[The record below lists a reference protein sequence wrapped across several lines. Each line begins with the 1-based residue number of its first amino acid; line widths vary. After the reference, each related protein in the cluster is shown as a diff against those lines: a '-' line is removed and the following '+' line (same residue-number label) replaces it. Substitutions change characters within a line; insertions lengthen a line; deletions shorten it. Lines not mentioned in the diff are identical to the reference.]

1 MMISKAD
8 FKQFVSRVWGNKI
21 FLILLLFNILSN
33 GVAVVPYP
41 DALSVFMII
50 CISAL
55 SATIESCICR
65 LFRSE
70 KARNCALGFFVAL
83 HLIAAIIDIFLIF
96 NFRMIFTM
104 DVIGILAETTPIEIR
119 SFFSTYL
126 NIPSLLAIV
135 LLVFLIIWAIVKL
148 AKKMVGNKPVAF
160 TAMVL
165 SLIGA
170 LIYAHTAFM
179 HVTTGEGGRSV
190 SQLHSFTRLGSA
202 LAWFKGTYA
211 NILEM
216 RDVNRDVEAS
226 LRQDDVPSLI
236 IVIGESFSVYHSSLY
251 GYSKQTNPL
260 LSTRMEDST
269 LIVFDNVISAS
280 DHTGNV
286 LQTVFRLTGSS
297 EPNSKN
303 VLFPTCFRK
312 AGYKTALVDN
322 QYFVRQGLSWLT
334 DKDISEIMFDYRNK
348 EDVHYDLDLFPMI
361 PDFSE
366 PELILIHLFGQH
378 FTYADRYTPQFKRF
392 TEADYSSNLSQSE
405 REIVAHYDN
414 STLYNDFAVDSIIKM
429 YEDKNCMIVYF
440 SDHGEEIYE
449 IDDFMGHGNAKQRPT
464 LDYQLRVPFMIWTSS
479 KFQER
484 YPDVVRRIRESIHK
498 PMITRDL
505 PHFLF
510 DVGGVDTKYFCPELS
525 FISEDYDESKPRIV
539 LDTIDYDKAR
549 NKHPFKPRY

>member
-1 MMISKAD
+1 MISKAD

-21 FLILLLFNILSN
+21 FLILLLFNLLSN

-65 LFRSE
+65 LFRSG
-70 KARNCALGFFVAL
+70 KAQNCALGFFVAL
-83 HLIAAIIDIFLIF
+83 HLIAAIVDFFLIY

-126 NIPSLLAIV
+126 NIPSLLAII

-148 AKKMVGNKPVAF
+148 AKKMVGNKPIAF
-160 TAMVL
+160 TAMAL

-179 HVTTGEGGRSV
+179 HATTGEGGRSV

-216 RDVNRDVEAS
+216 RDVNRGVEAS

-251 GYSKQTNPL
+251 GYSKPTNPL
-260 LSTRMEDST
+260 LSTRMEDGS
-269 LIVFDNVISAS
+269 LIVFDNVVSAS

-286 LQTVFRLTGSS
+286 LQTVFRITGSS
-297 EPNSKN
+297 EPNSNN

-334 DKDISEIMFDYRNK
+334 DKDISEIMFDFRNQ

-361 PDFSE
+361 PDYPE

-414 STLYNDFAVDSIIKM
+414 STLYNDFAVDSIIKL
-429 YEDKNCMIVYF
+429 YENKNCMIVYF

-484 YPDVVRRIRESIHK
+484 YPDVVSRIKASIHK

-549 NKHPFKPRY
+549 NKLPFKSRY